1 MSNINKKNIDLNSI
15 FDKIK
20 EKYNKSDL
28 SRRSLSQDVLFDY
41 SEEVIVRKIYKK
53 TKITFIRP
61 KNILENEKK
70 KRPKST
76 SKGKER
82 KNISLTY
89 YKTKKYIN
97 DRNINYDKKIFS
109 VQNKK
114 LKYDNNNI
122 KIISQFNDL
131 KCKEINNNKEKSE
144 ISLKIINILEKSKIK
159 KLKKKC
165 FDKMKYIL
173 KERNFTKIKS
183 GNNNLKIK
191 IHSSIS
197 CDIKDKS
204 KQEYKNYN
212 INKKRKINSS
222 NNSEID
228 RKSSSKQNSFEDNI
242 KIIKRIDIKPLYSS
256 EDENNVNQNT
266 DNGEYKSLQTSV
278 NNSNEKEN
286 KIYYNLTEKKQ
297 LEINNSREKND
308 DIHIIDI
315 LKKIKKNI
323 INKNNVKNN
332 SNQKLKK
339 LKIDNKINN
348 HFNNKF
354 INNFIPKPIKSD
366 YKKQLIDNNY
376 NLINQSNIKNNKN
389 IILLN
394 NENYNNII
402 KQNKSIY
409 EKYSSKKHKNNETYI
424 NKNYFNRINISSKN
438 IINTDN
444 VYNKKIKN
452 EIDNSFEN
460 SYEKQQKSVSKNK
473 SNIISLISPKKSEIN
488 YFTKTFKHFIP
499 DKNNDK
505 KIKLVQIKNKIDEI
519 NDYFNKFEKNKRD
532 KLLINKKNMKKS
544 IEKENI
550 KIISNNSN
558 MKENIYQ
565 FENKNDIEE
574 VKIIKSSIIIKSNY
588 NNEYNNPINQEKIII
603 NNLKYNNQY
612 KSTINNIEISK
623 KEKGKSQK
631 SQINSI
637 QENKNKSF
645 NEKIINSFKV
655 PNSIKTFKIN
665 ESINTY
671 YSIDNNKDIINDIDN
686 KLKIDNYNN
695 KSIIK
700 NNYIEKSGELFYSI
714 RESID
719 HMNINNLNKPIN
731 NNKNNMSLS
740 LLSLDENEKNIDI
753 EKIDLNSNFF
763 KYKIVDRKNRII
775 SFLSNKY
782 GKNGKDLKVKLS
794 LYSYLKIIIKLIEKK
809 DKNSIQRK
817 EMCAKKIE
825 LINNNIR
832 KIKKENKNNIKA
844 ISIRNYKNFIDKL
857 INEIKINN
865 NTGRDNNLNENN
877 IFMNIQKFDNEIKSF
892 KKYILFLLINK
903 HYLKSISQKEKLI
916 TDKSKIIEK
925 RKKNIYKFFIALKNS
940 INSFTDTKDNKHK
953 KEEYFMMLL
962 DILRHYKCINHR
974 DIKIEKKWYK
984 QNYSKNINNKALIK
998 GEERFDHRKTRLL
1011 MALSVIILPFVYILK
1026 YMNTYQKDYSLINNQ
1041 F

>member
-144 ISLKIINILEKSKIK
+144 ISLKIINILENTKIK

-278 NNSNEKEN
+278 NNSNEKKN

-323 INKNNVKNN
+323 INKNNIKNN
-332 SNQKLKK
+332 SNQNLKK
-339 LKIDNKINN
+339 FKIDSKINN

-394 NENYNNII
+394 NENYN

-444 VYNKKIKN
+444 EYNKKIKN
-452 EIDNSFEN
+452 ELDNSFEN

-532 KLLINKKNMKKS
+532 KLLIIKKNMKKS
-544 IEKENI
+544 TEKENI

-558 MKENIYQ
+558 MKENINQ

-763 KYKIVDRKNRII
+763 KYKIIDRKNRII

-809 DKNSIQRK
+809 DKNCIQRK
-817 EMCAKKIE
+817 EMGAKKIE

-925 RKKNIYKFFIALKNS
+925 RKNNIYKFFIALKNS
-940 INSFTDTKDNKHK
+940 INSFTDTKDNKQK
-953 KEEYFMMLL
+953 KEEYFMMIL